1 MNRIRQGGSLL
12 LIVVML
18 GSLLAACSK
27 TDPSSAPNAPN
38 ASAKAQEPIELVFYG
53 GQSNWTDEMFWAL
66 YGDPIKKKFPH
77 ITPKYIANTSTP
89 LEQLITAGATI
100 DLMLVTPAG
109 TRRLVLDNKLH
120 YDISG
125 LIKESGYDLNRFDPS
140 IVNAQRDIAKGG
152 LYALPAFIQ
161 FPILFYNRSLF
172 DKFGIPYPKS
182 GMTWD
187 EAYDLAVK
195 MSRSVDGVKY
205 YGLGTNATFHFKT
218 SQLPLAL
225 VNPQTNKALNDDKVK
240 RVTENLTRFF
250 TVPGYEFTE
259 KMSKGG
265 DLEQMFFK
273 DQTLAMY
280 PHFTNVS
287 RRLPDTELLNW
298 DAVSLPYY
306 PEAKGVAPAVDP
318 YYLYVTSSSKYKKQA
333 FEVSAFLTSLE
344 VQMGLAKEGFTPAIR
359 DKEVQAV
366 FGKNNKNYE
375 GKNIQAFFPEKFA
388 PAPPF
393 SPYYA
398 IADTSLLTAI
408 SKVVTGKKD
417 MNTALREYEEEANKR
432 IEDQMKSEK

>member
-1 MNRIRQGGSLL
+1 MNTLCKSG
-12 LIVVML
+12 IVLAAAAML
-18 GSLLAACSK
+18 GSCMTACGNTEQK
-27 TDPSSAPNAPN
+27 EQANPPNDSAT
-38 ASAKAQEPIELVFYG
+38 AQEPIELVFYG
-53 GQSNWTDEMFWAL
+53 GQSNWTDEMFWSL
-66 YGDPIKKKFPH
+66 YGDPVKKKFPH
-77 ITPKYIANTSTP
+77 ITPKFIANSSTP
-89 LEQLITAGATI
+89 LEQLVTAGATI

-109 TRRLVLDNKLH
+109 TRRMVLDNKLN

-125 LIKESGYDLNRFDPS
+125 LIKETNYDLSRFDPS
-140 IVNAQRDIAKGG
+140 VINAQRDIAKGG

-172 DKFGIPYPKS
+172 DKFGVPYPKD

-187 EAYDLAVK
+187 EAYDQAVT
-195 MSRSVDGVKY
+195 MSRTVDGVKY

-240 RVTENLTRFF
+240 QVTENLTRFF
-250 TVPGYEFTE
+250 KVPGYEFTE

-273 DQTLAMY
+273 DQTLAMF

-287 RRLPDTELLNW
+287 RRLPDTEMLNW

-306 PEAKGVAPAVDP
+306 PEAKGTAPSIDP
-318 YYLYVTSSSKYKKQA
+318 YYLYVMSTSKYKKQA

-344 VQMGLAKEGFTPAIR
+344 VQMGLAREGFTPAIR
-359 DKEVQAV
+359 DKEVQAA
-366 FGKNNKNYE
+366 FGKNNKNYQ
-375 GKNIQAFFPEKFA
+375 GKNIGAFFPEKFA
-388 PAPPF
+388 AAPPF